1 MILLHHSINHAE
13 KSLFYNLMEGIITVF
28 LIRHHKDCHSTIIT
42 QSTIITHRRFYTII
56 IIDKVIGQVLI

>member
-42 QSTIITHRRFYTII
+42 HSRFYTII